1 MDRSLA
7 ATLGIAVIAHA
18 IAFAFVRPRP
28 TAMRQPV
35 AASVAADSQDVIE
48 LTDEPI
54 APAAQPTTPGITP
67 IASEPTKVAVVA
79 KGAPKDVVAIE
90 IPSAPASS
98 GGVEIVA
105 PAGSGS
111 EPPAKSASKIPSLIN
126 LDSPG
131 SHAVIF
137 PAGSGSTDTPAS
149 KEIATAKKLDAQLK
163 AAMDAKDT
171 EVGSGFGGPVVS
183 AAHSAA
189 GGIATLGWATFDVT
203 TDSVGSV
210 TAVRVVDFGGGG
222 DNASWQGVAKDIN
235 ANLGKTKL
243 RVPSGAGGVSVR
255 VRVEASMKYPSGATK
270 PITPMIGAGSV
281 GGEFDL
287 ADIGQKPKRLVQVR
301 IITENRI

>member
-28 TAMRQPV
+28 SAMRQPI

-171 EVGSGFGGPVVS
+171 EVGSGLLVCVPDRRGAP
-183 AAHSAA
+183 
-189 GGIATLGWATFDVT
+189 I
-203 TDSVGSV
+203 
-210 TAVRVVDFGGGG
+210 TAPHDLR
-222 DNASWQGVAKDIN
+222 I
-235 ANLGKTKL
+235 NLGALSGDRQHL
-243 RVPSGAGGVSVR
+243 RHSLIP
-255 VRVEASMKYPSGATK
+255 
-270 PITPMIGAGSV
+270 
-281 GGEFDL
+281 
-287 ADIGQKPKRLVQVR
+287 RLVVGKIQLAVGQVR
-301 IITENRI
+301 ILDVLCMPPKAPGDALHS